1 MNVPSMR
8 EGEPQMEAEQI
19 ETHAVTRDGRAWQ
32 PSYLLDIDQEI
43 CIGCGRCF
51 KVCGRSVMT
60 LQGITEDGNLV
71 GLDDDEEILRK
82 VMTVTD
88 PGACIGC
95 GACGRVCGKNCQKH
109 GSS

>member
-1 MNVPSMR
+1 MK
-8 EGEPQMEAEQI
+8 AEQI
-19 ETHAVTRDGRAWQ
+19 ETRAVTRDGRAWQ
-32 PSYLLDIDQEI
+32 PSYLLEIDQGI

-60 LQGITEDGNLV
+60 LQGVTEDGDLV

-82 VMTVTD
+82 VMAVTD

-95 GACGRVCGKNCQKH
+95 GACGRVCGKNCQRN
-109 GSS
+109 SPS